1 MTMNIVISS
10 EVVGDYITR
19 ARKITGWKPEGPD
32 GKWTVLQKAVMAAI
46 GLQSVRERWN
56 QPGSSYS
63 KANPE
68 QAALAEADQL
78 LDPEKMISV
87 YKDRAF
93 SPENINV
100 KESDLP
106 IPRKK
111 EVFKYIEVLNN
122 LESIKDSNE

>member
-1 MTMNIVISS
+1 MLMNMVVSS
-10 EVVGDYITR
+10 EVVGNYINR
-19 ARKITGWKPEGPD
+19 ARKINDWKPEGSD

-93 SPENINV
+93 SPENVNV

-106 IPRKK
+106 IPRKR